1 MSALSSNN
9 LGKYEYLTGEGLSL
23 KPSTIEQTKFECSPL
38 GKIFNKGLD
47 NDDKKEG
54 LLKRLE
60 IIKNT
65 SLTQP
70 QAIKDRIE
78 QQLRELKKI
87 DKSNTLKAID
97 EIRRKNDEA
106 NKMLLGIKKID
117 AELDKAELICTKT
130 VETKFNDFNRFIL
143 PIKLIN
149 KSYNHEITLDEA
161 IEDQINLKI
170 LINKLNN
177 DYKPRNEQKKGEKK
191 YF

>member
-1 MSALSSNN
+1 M
-9 LGKYEYLTGEGLSL
+9 
-23 KPSTIEQTKFECSPL
+23 I
-38 GKIFNKGLD
+38 
-47 NDDKKEG
+47 KKEG

-65 SLTQP
+65 SLIQL
-70 QAIKDRIE
+70 QAIKDRRE

-106 NKMLLGIKKID
+106 NKMLLDIKKID
-117 AELDKAELICTKT
+117 AELDNAELICTKT
-130 VETKFNDFNRFIL
+130 VETKFNDFNRFML
-143 PIKLIN
+143 PLKFIN
-149 KSYNHEITLDEA
+149 KSYNNEITLDEA

-177 DYKPRNEQKKGEKK
+177 DYKPRNEQKKEEKK
-191 YF
+191 KF

>member
-1 MSALSSNN
+1 M
-9 LGKYEYLTGEGLSL
+9 
-23 KPSTIEQTKFECSPL
+23 I
-38 GKIFNKGLD
+38 
-47 NDDKKEG
+47 KKEG

-65 SLTQP
+65 SLIQL
-70 QAIKDRIE
+70 QAIKDRRE

-106 NKMLLGIKKID
+106 NKMLLDIKKID
-117 AELDKAELICTKT
+117 AELDNAELICTKT
-130 VETKFNDFNRFIL
+130 VETKFNDFNRFML
-143 PIKLIN
+143 PLKFIN

-177 DYKPRNEQKKGEKK
+177 DYKPRNEQKKEEKK
-191 YF
+191 KF

>member
-1 MSALSSNN
+1 M
-9 LGKYEYLTGEGLSL
+9 
-23 KPSTIEQTKFECSPL
+23 I
-38 GKIFNKGLD
+38 
-47 NDDKKEG
+47 KKEG

-65 SLTQP
+65 SLIQL
-70 QAIKDRIE
+70 QAIKDRRE

-106 NKMLLGIKKID
+106 NKMLLDIKKID
-117 AELDKAELICTKT
+117 AELDNAELICTKT
-130 VETKFNDFNRFIL
+130 VETKFNDFNRFML
-143 PIKLIN
+143 PLKFIN

-177 DYKPRNEQKKGEKK
+177 DYKPRNGQKKKDRKK
-191 YF
+191 KI

>member
-1 MSALSSNN
+1 MSVLHWA
-9 LGKYEYLTGEGLSL
+9 
-23 KPSTIEQTKFECSPL
+23 KFL
-38 GKIFNKGLD
+38 IKDWIKMI
-47 NDDKKEG
+47 KKEG

-65 SLTQP
+65 SLIQL
-70 QAIKDRIE
+70 QAIKDRRE
-78 QQLRELKKI
+78 QQLRELKKT

-106 NKMLLGIKKID
+106 NKMLLDIKKID
-117 AELDKAELICTKT
+117 AELDNVELICTKT
-130 VETKFNDFNRFIL
+130 VETKFNDFNRFML
-143 PIKLIN
+143 PLKFIN

-177 DYKPRNEQKKGEKK
+177 DYKPRNGQKKG
-191 YF
+191 